1 MTAAT
6 RQGLER
12 PAARA
17 VGIVVLAGYAL
28 WLAATTPFSSPA
40 NILTAIAIVAVVVM
54 TIIRWPARPTRVMI
68 PEEDRP
74 RHPYLGWV
82 VLLALV
88 VAWELVMYLVR
99 GSRSAH
105 PTLSSMADAFDRY
118 NYGLKAVACFA
129 WLWLGTAIVRAGT
142 QTTSRAAGREA
153 VPS

>member
-1 MTAAT
+1 MPDAA
-6 RQGLER
+6 RRGLER
-12 PAARA
+12 PVARA
-17 VGIVVLAGYAL
+17 ASIVVLAGYAL

-40 NILTAIAIVAVVVM
+40 NILTAIAIVAVVTM
-54 TIIRWPARPTRVMI
+54 ATIRWPAHPTRMMI
-68 PEEDRP
+68 AEAERP

-82 VLLALV
+82 VLAGLI

-118 NYGLKAVACFA
+118 DDGLKAVACFA

-142 QTTSRAAGREA
+142 QATTRAADRGA